1 MGLVLCIDDFAK
13 ESWGYLAEGV
23 ALWTRNSGV
32 KNQRAIL
39 WVEIWLNSDRICG
52 MGGLNYGSRFSY
64 TDGAVWCNLICGVG
78 HKIASEVLIM
88 ALNLCKRWDSL
99 HPWFNLVD
107 FTTELKSHLDDKSEW
122 MICYSVALVDVD
134 DMLGGCSSN
143 AIIQRG
149 AALAAGGESKPTL
162 I

>member
-1 MGLVLCIDDFAK
+1 MGLVLCIDEFAK
-13 ESWGYLAEGV
+13 ESLGYLAEGV

-39 WVEIWLNSDRICG
+39 WVE
-52 MGGLNYGSRFSY
+52 MGGLNHGSRFSD
-64 TDGAVWCNLICGVG
+64 TDGAVWCNMICGVG

-149 AALAAGGESKPTL
+149 AALAGGGESKPTL